1 MRPGGSAAS
10 RRALFNCKYSE
21 KFWGGNGIAVC
32 LTIFLVVKRLACH
45 ASGAPGVVRKFCSGL
60 TYRPPLPTACKPVRC
75 RQWLLRAAKR
85 PLLRPETGRTAPRH
99 GPFWRASSPHRDA
112 ATAFVNA
119 FEPKLVVRL
128 HSDSVLL
135 PGRLLPAFAVR
146 RLKPPTAAAGAA
158 SPGWQPWMPRNGL
171 RCAPKPT
178 FLPFA

>member
-45 ASGAPGVVRKFCSGL
+45 ASGAPGVVRIF
-60 TYRPPLPTACKPVRC
+60 RPGPSSRPSPPTACKSGC
-75 RQWLLRAAKR
+75 WRQWWHRAAKR
-85 PLLRPETGRTAPRH
+85 PRLRAETGRVAPRH
-99 GPFWRASSPHRDA
+99 GPFWRACSPHCA
-112 ATAFVNA
+112 VAVVFVNA

>member
-21 KFWGGNGIAVC
+21 KFWCGNGIAVC

-60 TYRPPLPTACKPVRC
+60 TYRLPLPTACKPERC

-99 GPFWRASSPHRDA
+99 GPFCPASSPHRDA

-146 RLKPPTAAAGAA
+146 RLKPLPAAAVSAGTSAPPRAA
-158 SPGWQPWMPRNGL
+158 CSGQW
-171 RCAPKPT
+171 CAPKPT